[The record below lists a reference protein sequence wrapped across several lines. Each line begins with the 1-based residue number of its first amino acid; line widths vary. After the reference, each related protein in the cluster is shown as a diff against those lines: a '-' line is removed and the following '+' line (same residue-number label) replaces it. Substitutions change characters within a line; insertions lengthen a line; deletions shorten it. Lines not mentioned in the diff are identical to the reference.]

1 MALKDRDDVTFS
13 SENLSKT
20 HTELESYLS
29 NPETLQQAQDYK
41 AQLPDDAPLDLL
53 KTLEIIIRTGSCHD
67 MSKAP
72 ESQAIR
78 EQALKLEA
86 EMTMK
91 RNRMTLG
98 YTDPTIATKTTTT
111 EEGGGAG
118 SFKELSSVGLR
129 NVMRVS
135 PDESIRKAAYHE
147 GLRAIGPFVCA
158 NGFPELVKLRNQF
171 AKSLGY
177 IDFYDYK
184 VTNAEG
190 FGKER
195 LFTILDGLEVAT
207 RPLMEQARQELE
219 RRHGKAAL
227 DPWNTAFLM
236 SGDVI
241 KKMVRN
247 QEREFKRRVAYM
259 SCCMVVEPMTMPTTM
274 EVTWEHD
281 AYAKGVPSSALLL
294 HTRLLTFSS
303 PYPFFFPDRTH
314 ISHLPRRLSDT
325 CALMLL

>member
-41 AQLPDDAPLDLL
+41 AQLPDDAPMDLF
-53 KTLEIIIRTGSCHD
+53 KTLDIIIRTGSCHD

-86 EMTMK
+86 ELTMK

-98 YTDPTIATKTTTT
+98 YTDTTTTTT
-111 EEGGGAG
+111 EGGGG

-135 PDESIRKAAYHE
+135 PDESIRKAAYQE

-190 FGKER
+190 FGKVR

-247 QEREFKRRVAYM
+247 KKERSRLHVMLF
-259 SCCMVVEPMTMPTTM
+259 CCGTKD
-274 EVTWEHD
+274 D
-281 AYAKGVPSSALLL
+281 AN
-294 HTRLLTFSS
+294 
-303 PYPFFFPDRTH
+303 D
-314 ISHLPRRLSDT
+314 D
-325 CALMLL
+325 